1 MTRINGKLEG
11 LYEEFHPNRKI
22 KYQHNYKSNI
32 KDGLCKDF
40 YNNGQLES
48 QGHYKDGKL
57 TGIWEIYNEEGQL
70 IWKGDV
76 TEKFYEDGFLKCEG
90 NVKNEKKHG
99 LWKFYRG
106 FESSEV
112 DWFDIQ
118 LSKFRKRSI
127 SSTGYF
133 KNDKKHGTW
142 KFYDDKHN
150 VHFVTNI
157 MTYKN
162 GVLEGPVEEFCEYT
176 GQLKLKGSYK
186 KGLRDGIHYEYESN
200 RNFDPWEVDE
210 LTGGYYCSKD
220 NWEYKN
226 LLLKSKGNY
235 KNNKKNGLWETF
247 NSDGLPEG
255 IENYVQGVLEGNSIF
270 FDDKG
275 HISFREFYKDG
286 EMVGLREYYSPQD
299 YSEDGLD
306 NYLDVSEE
314 EISEMISKNDGDISN
329 HKYPDIGKLKNKKKH
344 GQWKSFFSQGEIKS
358 IQKYKNGLREGTCQ
372 MFDIEGN
379 LITKGKYKNDKREG
393 LWEDYSGNFWSL
405 NSIEK
410 GNYKLDKKDGVW
422 ESFHDDELS
431 SRDTYV
437 EGVLEGISESFYDGG
452 EVCYQCHYK
461 EGRVNGLYESFYSNG
476 QLKQK
481 GEYKSGLKNGLW
493 EGYFENG
500 GLEIKVNFMNDE
512 VVGPTECYNIKGE
525 VITFDL
531 MMTWELGFSEP
542 F

>member
-11 LYEEFHPNRKI
+11 LHEEFHPNRKI

-76 TEKFYEDGFLKCEG
+76 TEKFYESGSLKYEG
-90 NVKNEKKHG
+90 QLKNGKKHG
-99 LWKFYRG
+99 LWKFFRDFKRHDGYYY
-106 FESSEV
+106 
-112 DWFDIQ
+112 DIH
-118 LSKFRKRSI
+118 LSRFRKGGLERI
-127 SSTGYF
+127 GKF
-133 KNDKKHGTW
+133 KNEKEDGVW
-142 KFYDDKHN
+142 EFFYPGGSLSHFRTYQNGILNGPFEDFCGESEKLQSKGNFKNGLKDG
-150 VHFVTNI
+150 VHF
-157 MTYKN
+157 
-162 GVLEGPVEEFCEYT
+162 EYHED
-176 GQLKLKGSYK
+176 L
-186 KGLRDGIHYEYESN
+186 N
-200 RNFDPWEVDE
+200 CDPWEENETTQE
-210 LTGGYYCSKD
+210 LNKD
-220 NWEYKN
+220 TVNWKYKN
-226 LLLKSKGNY
+226 LVLKSKGNY
-235 KNNKKNGLWETF
+235 INDKKNGLWENF
-247 NSDGLPEG
+247 NEDGIPER
-255 IENYVQGVLEGNSIF
+255 IENYKEGLLEGHSIF

-275 HISFREFYKDG
+275 DVSFREFYKDG
-286 EMVGLREYYSPQD
+286 ELVGLREYYTSKD
-299 YSEDGLD
+299 YSEDGLE
-306 NYLDVSEE
+306 NYLKVSEE
-314 EISEMISKNDGDISN
+314 DISDMMFDNDGETSN
-329 HKYPDIGKLKNKKKH
+329 HKYPDIGKLKNKKRH

-393 LWEDYSGNFWSL
+393 LWEDYSGNLWSL

-422 ESFHDDELS
+422 ESFYNGELS
-431 SRDTYV
+431 QSCNYV
-437 EGVLEGISESFYDGG
+437 DGVLEGISKSFYEGG
-452 EVCYQCHYK
+452 KTCYQCHYK
-461 EGRVNGLYESFYSNG
+461 EGRLNGLYESFYSNG
-476 QLKQK
+476 QLKQR

-500 GLEIKVNFMNDE
+500 GLEIKVNLMNDE

-531 MMTWELGFSEP
+531 MMIWELGFSEP